1 MINILMVCLGNI
13 CRSPLA
19 EGILR
24 AKLTSDKH
32 FVDSAGTAGYHIGKQ
47 PDVRSIKVAKEHSID
62 ISTQKCRQ
70 FSVSDIDTFDYIY
83 VMDMSNYKDVIV
95 LAPNDTAKQKVQ
107 LILNEIFPNE
117 NVEVPDPYYGGDDGF
132 EQVYQMLD
140 KSCDVIVQKIKHNS

>member
-24 AKLTSDKH
+24 AKLTSDKY
-32 FVDSAGTAGYHIGKQ
+32 FIDSAGTAGYHIGKQ
-47 PDVRSIKVAKEHSID
+47 PDVRSIKIAKEHSID

-70 FSVSDIDTFDYIY
+70 FSVSDFDTFDYIY
-83 VMDMSNYKDVIV
+83 VMDMSNYKDIIT

-107 LILNEIFPNE
+107 LILNEILPNE

-132 EQVYQMLD
+132 EQVFQMLN

>member
-1 MINILMVCLGNI
+1 MTNVLMVCLGNI

-24 AKLTSDKH
+24 AKLTSDNY
-32 FVDSAGTAGYHIGKQ
+32 FIDSAGTAGYHIGKQ
-47 PDVRSIKVAKEHSID
+47 PDIRSIKVAKKHSID

-70 FSVSDIDTFDYIY
+70 FSVSDFDTFDYIY
-83 VMDMSNYKDVIV
+83 VMDMSNYKDIIA
-95 LAPNDTAKQKVQ
+95 LAPNNTAKQKVQ
-107 LILNEIFPNE
+107 LILNELFPNE

-132 EQVYQMLD
+132 EQVFQMLD

>member
-24 AKLTSDKH
+24 AKLTSDKY
-32 FVDSAGTAGYHIGKQ
+32 FIDSAGTAGYHIGKQ

-70 FSVSDIDTFDYIY
+70 FSVSDFDTFDYIY

-132 EQVYQMLD
+132 EQVFQMLD